1 LDSPSVAIVILN
13 WNGKKYL
20 EKFLPS
26 VFNSTYPNMRV
37 IVADNASTDNTIS
50 FLKDHYPQITVLKN
64 KINEGFAKGYNIALK
79 QVEADY
85 YILLNS
91 DVEVS
96 PGWIEP
102 MIIMMESD
110 TGIGACQPKLLD
122 WNKRSTFEYAG
133 AAGGWLDAYGYPF
146 CKGRIFD
153 HCEEDHG
160 QYDQAEPI
168 FWASGAAFCIRPAL
182 YRETGGFDPFFFAH
196 QEEIDLCWRIQLLG
210 YKIYSCPASVVYHV
224 GGGTL
229 PKGNE
234 RKVFLNFRNNMI
246 MLSKNLPWQEKLW
259 KIPVRLILDAISAWK
274 NLLLGEPHYFMA
286 VLKAHAAWIGWLFLH
301 RGESLFP
308 VKTGSRLPGKYG
320 GNIAWDHFGMGK
332 KLFPEIVHIKK

>member
-1 LDSPSVAIVILN
+1 MDSPSVAIVILN

-96 PGWIEP
+96 PSWIEP

-122 WNKRSTFEYAG
+122 WNKRNTFEYAG

-146 CKGRIFD
+146 CTVPNPMF
-153 HCEEDHG
+153 
-160 QYDQAEPI
+160 Y
-168 FWASGAAFCIRPAL
+168 
-182 YRETGGFDPFFFAH
+182 PF
-196 QEEIDLCWRIQLLG
+196 
-210 YKIYSCPASVVYHV
+210 V
-224 GGGTL
+224 
-229 PKGNE
+229 
-234 RKVFLNFRNNMI
+234 
-246 MLSKNLPWQEKLW
+246 
-259 KIPVRLILDAISAWK
+259 
-274 NLLLGEPHYFMA
+274 
-286 VLKAHAAWIGWLFLH
+286 
-301 RGESLFP
+301 
-308 VKTGSRLPGKYG
+308 LPG
-320 GNIAWDHFGMGK
+320 
-332 KLFPEIVHIKK
+332 